1 MAKRKRFRPT
11 TDRKP
16 STMATTTSSPFHQQR
31 TRKGIGARGGAGE
44 AGAAKNTNGIHK
56 PRKMKTFARISSS
69 SPSPF
74 SGPWPSAQ
82 SNNNGHNNSNGKR
95 TRLTDVSPTTA
106 SPARVTSTH
115 IFNNRSHSK
124 NGQHNRPI
132 IPFGKRDRILLVG
145 EGKLHRP
152 LSPASIS
159 LYTYMHMYNVKI
171 PFSRFRP
178 PPEQHNIN

>member
-11 TDRKP
+11 ADRKP

-31 TRKGIGARGGAGE
+31 TRKGAGARGGVGE
-44 AGAAKNTNGIHK
+44 TGAAKNTNGIHK

-82 SNNNGHNNSNGKR
+82 SNNNKHNNGNGKR
-95 TRLTDVSPTTA
+95 TRLNDVSPTTA
-106 SPARVTSTH
+106 SPTRATSTH
-115 IFNNRSHSK
+115 THKQMNNRNHSK

-145 EGKLHRP
+145 EGKLDC
-152 LSPASIS
+152 LSPSFY
-159 LYTYMHMYNVKI
+159 LFMYI
-171 PFSRFRP
+171 C
-178 PPEQHNIN
+178 IM